1 MTELKTQCEML
12 LERHELDIEEW
23 YFRRQEEAPL
33 IDFLC
38 RDRVLHKKDS
48 ECLYEVVKPKGEKG
62 DDDEKPKK
70 KSSKKKKEAAEETPN
85 EEL

>member
-1 MTELKTQCEML
+1 
-12 LERHELDIEEW
+12 
-23 YFRRQEEAPL
+23 L

-48 ECLYEVVKPKGEKG
+48 ECLYEVVQPKKKGETG
-62 DDDEKPKK
+62 DDDDEKPKK
-70 KSSKKKKEAAEETPN
+70 KAKKAEKEEQK